1 MFLKLASIL
10 LEYNQQKTIQ
20 NLGEKLL
27 QANKKELKPLSSPIE
42 ILTKLEQMDP
52 SSNNQYTVWIVRQY
66 IANQF
71 RLEDANRI
79 YETLATF
86 SKLKNKLPIE
96 QRDVGK
102 FTFHALEDLVDSHNN
117 VKLGDTS
124 VEGLNYK
131 HIDEMEVLY
140 NGPYGKLIIPKT
152 EEASKELGKGTKW
165 CTAADKNNMFHEY
178 SNYGPLYVWIDK
190 SGKKYQLHITDP
202 NEESDN
208 MFQMMD
214 SRDHPITFKQIQN
227 PILDKVFSQFKE
239 KVLQSKNPYAMCSYA
254 ETIMNQRWPEAEPY
268 IMTKQS
274 LVYSYARN
282 IIKDRWPEAE
292 RYIITHGPVDPRE
305 AFEYARDVI
314 KGRWPEA
321 EPYIMENHWWAQKYE
336 SFLKS
341 YKM

>member
-1 MFLKLASIL
+1 MFLKLTSIL

-20 NLGEKLL
+20 NLGEKIL

-71 RLEDANRI
+71 RLEDVNRI

-96 QRDVGK
+96 QRDIGK
-102 FTFHALEDLVDSHNN
+102 FTFHALEDLVDSHSN

-124 VEGLNYK
+124 VDGLNYK

-165 CTAADKNNMFHEY
+165 CTAANKDNMFDEY
-178 SNYGPLYVWIDK
+178 NKNGPLYVWIDK
-190 SGKKYQLHITDP
+190 SGKKYQLHFETY
-202 NEESDN
+202 
-208 MFQMMD
+208 QMMD
-214 SRDHPITFKQIQN
+214 DKDEPISREKLDEFRVKN
-227 PILDKVFSQFKE
+227 PILSKLFRDKEQEIIKDPNIAIKYVTDILKR
-239 KVLQSKNPYAMCSYA
+239 
-254 ETIMNQRWPEAEPY
+254 RWPEAEPY
-268 IMTKQS
+268 IMKDPNTAVK
-274 LVYSYARN
+274 YA
-282 IIKDRWPEAE
+282 I
-292 RYIITHGPVDPRE
+292 
-305 AFEYARDVI
+305 DVI

-321 EPYIMENHWWAQKYE
+321 EPYIMKDPSSAFIYE
-336 SFLKS
+336 SFLERL
-341 YKM
+341 